1 MTFSDQLH
9 ELRAEL
15 HITQREAYTALEVP
29 QRTYEH
35 WESGDRTPPEYIQ
48 RIILR
53 QLRQEEKPSL

>member
-9 ELRAEL
+9 QLRAEL

-29 QRTYEH
+29 RRTYED
-35 WESGDRTPPEYIQ
+35 WERGQRTPPEYLQ

-53 QLRQEEKPSL
+53 QLEQTKEPSL

>member
-15 HITQREAYTALEVP
+15 HITQREAYTILDVP
-29 QRTYEH
+29 RRTYEN
-35 WESGDRTPPEYIQ
+35 WEAGTAAPPPYIQ

-53 QLRQEEKPSL
+53 QLRQIKEPSL